1 MKQWVFVFLCTIFS
15 HLGFCAEKGDYFF
28 FPPKTTRYYLK
39 EYTPEEKAL
48 VEKDLQVVKTICF
61 GNWKE
66 GRERPV
72 FVATAGGPVTRK
84 STILERFLRTHPEY
98 ADFIYL
104 DPDHRGLKYMVHTY
118 QALSLSAY
126 EMANE
131 IDFSLVTKK
140 AYDKWRSASQYITF
154 TLLEK
159 ALLSRFNIVYGTT
172 STGDYVFDFFKKLK
186 ENNFDIVLLLC
197 SCQDSL
203 RRYAIY
209 NRVNEQRF
217 QIVPDEVIAKA
228 KLFTAK
234 MPVYFS
240 LADVL
245 YIYWSDDLFLPEH
258 LAAVFDHGVLLIKDE
273 GALQNFI
280 QKYDA
285 DRKIL
290 KQDGLDT
297 PLWDTLVKQYQE
309 RFSYKESRK

>member
-1 MKQWVFVFLCTIFS
+1 
-15 HLGFCAEKGDYFF
+15 
-28 FPPKTTRYYLK
+28 
-39 EYTPEEKAL
+39 
-48 VEKDLQVVKTICF
+48 
-61 GNWKE
+61 
-66 GRERPV
+66 
-72 FVATAGGPVTRK
+72 
-84 STILERFLRTHPEY
+84 
-98 ADFIYL
+98 
-104 DPDHRGLKYMVHTY
+104 MVHTY